1 MIYFYSQTEAFSEFS
16 NFSPHG
22 IEMDG
27 VWWKT
32 VEHYFQAQKFSDEAY
47 RQRINKASTPKMAKA
62 LGRTREFP
70 IRPDWDEMRDA
81 VMLAAVRTKFRTHKV
96 LAELLLSTG
105 EEDLGEAAPGDY
117 YWGVG
122 GDGSGEN
129 RLGLILQRVRGEL
142 RSL

>member
-27 VWWKT
+27 MWWKT

-47 RQRINKASTPKMAKA
+47 RRKIAKASSPKMAKA
-62 LGRTREFP
+62 LGRTRDFP
-70 IRPDWDEMRDA
+70 IRPDWDVVRDA
-81 VMLAAVRTKFRTHKV
+81 VMLAAVRAKFTTHKA
-96 LAELLLSTG
+96 LTELLLSTG
-105 EEDLGEAAPGDY
+105 DEELAEAAPGDY

-129 RLGLILQRVRGEL
+129 RLGLILQQVRGEL
-142 RSL
+142 RGL